1 MMDKLKVIGVGCYGK
16 PETVSR
22 FITKKVSGYNSEKG
36 FKPEP
41 TSISGFYLGLDNQV
55 LKLSVFSKR
64 NGRHQVVDNF
74 SLLFEP

>member
-1 MMDKLKVIGVGCYGK
+1 MDTLKVVGVGYYGK
-16 PETVSR
+16 PETVAR
-22 FITKKVSGYNSEKG
+22 FFKKMVSAYDPGKG
-36 FKPEP
+36 AKPKS

-64 NGRHQVVDNF
+64 KGRHQVVDNF